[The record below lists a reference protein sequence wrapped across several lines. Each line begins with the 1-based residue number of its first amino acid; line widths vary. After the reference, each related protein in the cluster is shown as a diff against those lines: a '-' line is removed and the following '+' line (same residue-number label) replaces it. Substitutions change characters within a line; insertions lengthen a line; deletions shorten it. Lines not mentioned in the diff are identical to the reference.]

1 MCVLLYCNVS
11 CYKCGPAEAVLFFGE
26 ERREE
31 AVVSEGLSGLEEG
44 RLWVE
49 RGQGAEDRNSAEYL

>member
-1 MCVLLYCNVS
+1 M
-11 CYKCGPAEAVLFFGE
+11 LFFGE